1 MMRRRVAAGA
11 DVANHR
17 PLCLVLLLR
26 DHQNLNATDLDQ
38 YFAMD
43 GADLDQH
50 FVQNKG
56 FDRLNIYNKQARL
69 LCSTGDGMVQ

>member
-1 MMRRRVAAGA
+1 MNKAQQGVKMMRRNAAGA

-26 DHQNLNATDLDQ
+26 DHQNSADLDQ
-38 YFAMD
+38 YFAVD

-56 FDRLNIYNKQARL
+56 FDRLNIYNKQAE
-69 LCSTGDGMVQ
+69 